1 MRKVLRYTEKNNIS
15 YAKDIFF
22 QHGKGLFFHIA
33 HSISEIAES
42 GWCVDQY
49 NQDQNEGVYSIPGDF
64 TWNQC
69 LQSCKTKL
77 YATGCEWDKNRTCA
91 YHTATVSGGSGGS
104 DHKCQK
110 LGNNFH

>member
-1 MRKVLRYTEKNNIS
+1 MQRIY
-15 YAKDIFF
+15 FF
-22 QHGKGLFFHIA
+22 QHGKGLLFHIA

-42 GWCVDQY
+42 GWCVDQHS
-49 NQDQNEGVYSIPGDF
+49 QDQNEGVYSIPGDF

-91 YHTATVSGGSGGS
+91 YHTATVSGGSGDSG
-104 DHKCQK
+104 HKCQK
-110 LGNNFH
+110 LGNDFQRY